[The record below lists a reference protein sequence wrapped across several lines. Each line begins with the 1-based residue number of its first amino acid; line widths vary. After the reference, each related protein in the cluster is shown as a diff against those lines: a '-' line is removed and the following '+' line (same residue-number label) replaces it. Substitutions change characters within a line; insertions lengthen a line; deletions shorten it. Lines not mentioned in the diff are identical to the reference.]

1 MDSPSIEVRPVS
13 AALGAEIHGVDLSQ
27 PLPDSAIAEIREL
40 LLRYTVVFFRDQD
53 LTPDQHVA
61 FARHF
66 GELAN
71 YPFVEGMEGHPEI
84 VEVVKKEDETI
95 NFGGL
100 WHTDGSYLEEPPL
113 GSVLYAREVPPVGG
127 DTLFA
132 NMYLAYDA
140 LAVATRER
148 LQGLRAINTA
158 EKPEAAITRTHRIE
172 ERPGRGGQRSLQA
185 SHPIVRTHPET
196 GRQALYCSDAH
207 TISIEGMPDAD
218 SGPLLRSLYEV
229 QQRPE
234 HCCRFQWSVGS
245 LAFWDN
251 RASQHNALNDYQGHR
266 RVMHRVTIAGDR
278 PY

>member
-1 MDSPSIEVRPVS
+1 VDSPSIEVRPVS
-13 AALGAEIHGVDLSQ
+13 AALGAEILGVDLSR

-40 LLRYTVVFFRDQD
+40 LLRYIVVFFRDQD

-61 FARHF
+61 FARRF

-100 WHTDGSYLEEPPL
+100 GHTDGSYLEEPPL

-185 SHPIVRTHPET
+185 SHPIVRAHPET
-196 GRQALYCSDAH
+196 GRHALYCSDAH
-207 TISIEGMPDAD
+207 TISIEGMPDVD

>member
-1 MDSPSIEVRPVS
+1 VDSPSIEVRPVS

-27 PLPDSAIAEIREL
+27 PLSDSAIAEIREL
-40 LLRYTVVFFRDQD
+40 LLRYIVVFFRDQD

-61 FARHF
+61 FARRF

-113 GSVLYAREVPPVGG
+113 GSLLYAREVPPVGG

-196 GRQALYCSDAH
+196 GRRALYCSDAH
-207 TISIEGMPDAD
+207 TIAIEGMPDID

-234 HCCRFQWSVGS
+234 HCYRFQWSVGS

>member
-13 AALGAEIHGVDLSQ
+13 AALGAEILGVDLSR

-40 LLRYTVVFFRDQD
+40 LLRYIVVFFRDQD

-61 FARHF
+61 FARRF

-172 ERPGRGGQRSLQA
+172 ERPGRGGHRSLQA
-185 SHPIVRTHPET
+185 SHPIVRAHPET
-196 GRQALYCSDAH
+196 GRRALYCSDAH
-207 TISIEGMPDAD
+207 TTAIEGMPDID
-218 SGPLLRSLYEV
+218 SGPLLQSLYEV

-278 PY
+278 PH

>member
-1 MDSPSIEVRPVS
+1 VDSPSIEVRPVS

-61 FARHF
+61 FARRF

-266 RVMHRVTIAGDR
+266 RVMHLVTIAGDR
-278 PY
+278 PH

>member
-61 FARHF
+61 FARRF